1 MRQLPPLLMLLAAVA
16 PTASVFVFLQTLA
29 PAFGFLQ
36 FALAVMNPQPA
47 NRNVTLLVI
56 FMKRKNKEAKADG
69 QTKWHSQVM
78 CPAEFHGQPANI
90 CFLQPALITKW
101 RVGVCALIF

>member
-47 NRNVTLLVI
+47 NRNITLLVI
-56 FMKRKNKEAKADG
+56 FMKRKKKKQKQMGRQNGIVRSCAQQSSMA
-69 QTKWHSQVM
+69 SQPTSVS
-78 CPAEFHGQPANI
+78 FSQH
-90 CFLQPALITKW
+90 
-101 RVGVCALIF
+101 